1 MHQHTL
7 SVRKMVSLALLAAGL
22 SACNNGDDGLLG
34 GPTTPENTAPQAL
47 NVAVWGQI
55 TAPEA
60 ARSNVKTTLQL
71 TGDYFDAESD
81 VADTHEFRWKKNG
94 VVIEGANSSKLVL
107 VGETELVDAEFI
119 GCVTPI
125 AKTGV
130 RRGLEVCA
138 PASNDNS
145 PSVPIGTPVPAAQPK
160 ITGTPAVGL
169 VIKSRYN
176 YVPNGTVAGSA
187 EGGSKFGWL
196 IYRDPSLPTLV
207 SCQANAEIDCEY
219 TVDTADKDKTIYSCV
234 QPRNQLGVW
243 GAVRCDNTN
252 ANNNVAPELRNSVI
266 WGAVQNGVT
275 LTASAQYFDQ
285 DGDQADSDAIVKSIR
300 WLRRGADGNE
310 TQVATGS
317 ATYQVTGAVEGAV
330 FKACA
335 TPHSIVPSDKPYVV
349 KSGIEV
355 CTTTSVGNPDNPEQ
369 PPVVL
374 PPNSP
379 TPLATPTISG
389 TPLQGR
395 TIQAIY
401 SYDANVQQGQ
411 DGSQS
416 GEDPANSRFA
426 WLVED
431 ASGLFKLQQPICNA
445 GAGTPCDL
453 TVTNA
458 MVGKKLKACVLPA
471 NQLGAY
477 GPIACTDT
485 LGSGVT
491 LSGKLVY
498 GEVLNAHVVG
508 LSGTA
513 TWKVD
518 TNDNNGF
525 VGDVDSPTAVFGHP
539 QQTFVDGETLS
550 YRIGLLDYLQ
560 SHGMIDVNGNGVL
573 DDYDWLSNQN
583 DAVKSTIPSVN
594 GDTLAAQNY
603 IGKDVKLCVTSDS
616 IMEELCVSASEAS
629 LNDNGEPCASES
641 GCVVGG
647 LPDVTGWDSV
657 TLPDQTTPIPIEALR
672 LTGRYGVNMQS
683 TVQVGNFIFHRAL
696 GIGEYLQYTQSG
708 RKLPTPWFV
717 NGVLDATGSI
727 PTIPIEDELNIYR
740 GYLAAYPTLST
751 DLVDFCDALPGGP
764 WRVTV
769 AGELQDMPNKPG
781 TANTLIPDINSQ
793 DNIPGS
799 NAILDDAASFGA
811 TWSMVL
817 GNGSAIEQ
825 RHSALFGWPMGRFG
839 TATAA
844 KGDPNSAILVYS
856 YSTSPDF
863 DAKNYWIQSSD
874 ITKNTIINQHYCVK
888 SIN

>member
-431 ASGLFKLQQPICNA
+431 ASGLFKLQQPICTA

-477 GPIACTDT
+477 GPIACTDVNGDT
-485 LGSGVT
+485 RGIGVT
-491 LSGKLVY
+491 LSGELEY
-498 GEVLNAHVVG
+498 GKTLTAHVAG
-508 LSGTA
+508 LDEGTYQYQWKMNLA
-513 TWKVD
+513 T
-518 TNDNNGF
+518 
-525 VGDVDSPTAVFGHP
+525 H
-539 QQTFVDGETLS
+539 DGPL
-550 YRIGLLDYLQ
+550 
-560 SHGMIDVNGNGVL
+560 N
-573 DDYDWLSNQN
+573 
-583 DAVKSTIPSVN
+583 
-594 GDTLAAQNY
+594 DTLASRTEVVAADGGAGNSNTFTIGTLHISGADSNSDGVITDSEWVAKYPDSDWVKLQPTYTPSSSTGPKDANFF
-603 IGKDVKLCVTSDS
+603 IGKDVTLCLTGTPYGDDAICVDASGQQSGSEGVACSDS
-616 IMEELCVSASEAS
+616 SSCVISGIRYGDSLADRGVSPLSSLALTSGATYYRMLSAQETASLAIDYNKVDSVAGIGYPVFKGDSDDLVSNSRYLACSSRGLGLPVHGFDLQNVDGVYGDNDNISSEAGLGADETESYVLRNSFNSVGNQVSERRESSLWALYKERFALDKTFPVYYGSGGDDFAVALDFQVLSPTTGWPSRLAITSASLGAS
-629 LNDNGEPCASES
+629 PLGVQQQLHAP
-641 GCVVGG
+641 
-647 LPDVTGWDSV
+647 SV
-657 TLPDQTTPIPIEALR
+657 
-672 LTGRYGVNMQS
+672 
-683 TVQVGNFIFHRAL
+683 
-696 GIGEYLQYTQSG
+696 
-708 RKLPTPWFV
+708 
-717 NGVLDATGSI
+717 
-727 PTIPIEDELNIYR
+727 YR
-740 GYLAAYPTLST
+740 GNPTATHFSLI
-751 DLVDFCDALPGGP
+751 
-764 WRVTV
+764 
-769 AGELQDMPNKPG
+769 DM
-781 TANTLIPDINSQ
+781 
-793 DNIPGS
+793 
-799 NAILDDAASFGA
+799 AASDV
-811 TWSMVL
+811 SQLYIVCM
-817 GNGSAIEQ
+817 N
-825 RHSALFGWPMGRFG
+825 
-839 TATAA
+839 
-844 KGDPNSAILVYS
+844 N
-856 YSTSPDF
+856 
-863 DAKNYWIQSSD
+863 N
-874 ITKNTIINQHYCVK
+874 
-888 SIN
+888 

>member
-7 SVRKMVSLALLAAGL
+7 SIRKMVSLALLTAGL

-107 VGETELVDAEFI
+107 IGETELVDAEFI

-160 ITGTPAVGL
+160 ITGNPKVGET
-169 VIKSRYN
+169 IKSRYN

-207 SCQANAEIDCEY
+207 SCQANAEVDCEY

-266 WGAVQNGVT
+266 WGVVQNGVT

-401 SYDANVQQGQ
+401 SYDANVQSGQ

-431 ASGLFKLQQPICNA
+431 ASGLFKLQQPICTA
-445 GAGTPCDL
+445 GAGTLCDL

-477 GPIACTDT
+477 GPIACTDVNGDT
-485 LGSGVT
+485 RGIGVT
-491 LSGKLVY
+491 LSGELEY
-498 GEVLNAHVVG
+498 GKTLTAHVAG
-508 LSGTA
+508 LDEGTYQYQWKMNLATHDGPISDTLESRTEVVAADGGAGNSNTFTIGTLHISGA
-513 TWKVD
+513 
-518 TNDNNGF
+518 DNNGDG
-525 VGDVDSPTAVFGHP
+525 VITDSEWVAKYPGSDWMKPQPTYTTGGDAGPK
-539 QQTFVDGETLS
+539 
-550 YRIGLLDYLQ
+550 
-560 SHGMIDVNGNGVL
+560 
-573 DDYDWLSNQN
+573 
-583 DAVKSTIPSVN
+583 DAN
-594 GDTLAAQNY
+594 FF
-603 IGKDVKLCVTSDS
+603 IGKDVTLCLTGTPYGDDAICVDASEQQSDSEGVACGDSSRCVTSGIRYGESLSDRGVSPIDILKATLGSSVATFYRAVTQYETDVVGVDNSVIRSNGIAYTSDYIDDMSLNALESDAVERCAANDRALPTHGFDIQSYPNVWGHGNDNTEAFIIRDS
-616 IMEELCVSASEAS
+616 FKSIGNQARESRDHSLFELYNGRFALDSMIDVMLMGKTQGAYFSYASPTTGWPARIATLSSVIGTEDDVTRKVQYHTPVSEFINNTLAIDNYNYATNTSVYLSFCVS
-629 LNDNGEPCASES
+629 
-641 GCVVGG
+641 
-647 LPDVTGWDSV
+647 
-657 TLPDQTTPIPIEALR
+657 
-672 LTGRYGVNMQS
+672 
-683 TVQVGNFIFHRAL
+683 
-696 GIGEYLQYTQSG
+696 
-708 RKLPTPWFV
+708 K
-717 NGVLDATGSI
+717 
-727 PTIPIEDELNIYR
+727 
-740 GYLAAYPTLST
+740 
-751 DLVDFCDALPGGP
+751 
-764 WRVTV
+764 
-769 AGELQDMPNKPG
+769 
-781 TANTLIPDINSQ
+781 
-793 DNIPGS
+793 
-799 NAILDDAASFGA
+799 
-811 TWSMVL
+811 
-817 GNGSAIEQ
+817 
-825 RHSALFGWPMGRFG
+825 
-839 TATAA
+839 
-844 KGDPNSAILVYS
+844 
-856 YSTSPDF
+856 
-863 DAKNYWIQSSD
+863 
-874 ITKNTIINQHYCVK
+874 
-888 SIN
+888 